1 MDRETSHLLC
11 INVPKA
17 NIFRN
22 NARISS
28 RNEEKSAF
36 HAIALLD
43 DAFCLYISPRGDLLM
58 RGVYVQTLLW
68 DNALHFNQTFRSF
81 PCVQSRSKHQRLQHK
96 IIAANQCRNSSSV
109 ISFRRAES
117 ELFTVKSSDR
127 FAIRAV
133 LFADRKKPSHYRKNP
148 IGSGAQ
154 VLTAVKVLWKHKAY
168 QSK

>member
-117 ELFTVKSSDR
+117 ELFTVIRQIRHTCRFIRRPKKTVSLQEKSDR
-127 FAIRAV
+127 
-133 LFADRKKPSHYRKNP
+133 LG
-148 IGSGAQ
+148 GSGTYRCQ
-154 VLTAVKVLWKHKAY
+154 GPVKT
-168 QSK
+168 QSLSE